1 MKKNSMLPVK
11 NSITTQLL
19 KVIFFFYIIVTIVMT
34 IVHMSAEFNSTKKN
48 VEHELRVIGN
58 TFAPALARALWD
70 MNVEQLNPTF
80 LGMVESPTVVGM
92 MIKNEKGMVVGA
104 AGTILNEERKVV
116 QMEPDGNTSQKPG
129 YKGLFSYSFP
139 INYQLDNKYEIF
151 GIPFAA

>member
-1 MKKNSMLPVK
+1 MKKNNMLPVK

-34 IVHMSAEFNSTKKN
+34 IVHMSAEFNSTKKA

-92 MIKNEKGMVVGA
+92 MIKNEKGIDCYLIGGEKDCVNMHSHNQHAVCL
-104 AGTILNEERKVV
+104 TSEE
-116 QMEPDGNTSQKPG
+116 S
-129 YKGLFSYSFP
+129 
-139 INYQLDNKYEIF
+139 
-151 GIPFAA
+151 A